1 MAQLK
6 SIKLRGGFTINMGNF
21 ESAKIEAEVELVAE
35 EGETSDD
42 VFNQARELV
51 DAEIGKQVKSLK
63 KLKMV
68 KENQS
73 GLILDVVKVDDV
85 L

>member
-6 SIKLRGGFTINMGNF
+6 TIKLRGGFTINMGNY
-21 ESAKIEAEVELVAE
+21 ESAKIEAEVELEVE
-35 EGETSDD
+35 EGEAADD
-42 VFNQARELV
+42 AFSQARELV
-51 DAEIGKQVKSLK
+51 DTEISKQVKSLK

-73 GLILDVVKVDDV
+73 GFILDVVKVDDV

>member
-6 SIKLRGGFTINMGNF
+6 TIKLRGGFTINMGNF
-21 ESAKIEAEVELVAE
+21 ESAKIEAEVELAVQ
-35 EGETSDD
+35 EGETAEE

-68 KENQS
+68 KENQT
-73 GLILDVVKVDDV
+73 GFILDVVKVDDV